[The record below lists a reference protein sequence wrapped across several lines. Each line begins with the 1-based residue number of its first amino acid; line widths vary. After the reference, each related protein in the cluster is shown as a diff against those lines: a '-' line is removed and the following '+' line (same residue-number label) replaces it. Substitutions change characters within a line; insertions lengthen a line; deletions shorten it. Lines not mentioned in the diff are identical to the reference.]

1 VDLSD
6 LAGPE
11 RRLWE
16 AFPRGGWI
24 DLRDGDLS
32 GKAQR
37 WGKQREVRA
46 EVIRALL
53 LGACPAEPGHT
64 PAVRLRGARVVGRL
78 DLTGA
83 AIASALVCEFCHFD
97 DEIGLVEATS
107 KTVRIE
113 DSRFPG
119 LDGTRLRAEGMLS
132 LRRCNVTGIVRLNQ
146 ANLTGQISLRRTAI
160 TPGPGKVALS
170 AEGLTVD
177 GYLDWSEL
185 QAHGP
190 VDISGARISGSAN
203 FNDAR
208 IRCPGKRALTLS
220 RAVIGGKLTANGM
233 HVLGETRLHNARI
246 TGSFQLVSAVLSNPG
261 GAALNGGGLDIRG
274 GVFCVSASDRTKEAF
289 VANGQINLIGSR
301 LGDIFALPGAQL
313 SNSGGTALNL
323 DRTTMRDCD
332 LAGLACTGRISLIG
346 ASITST
352 LNLDRARLELVD
364 LGHTQV
370 DVLRDD
376 PELWPEQLNLNGLTY
391 RVLEPRLPARAH
403 SREHGR
409 LQWLELDRNQHEPQP
424 YEQLAASYAA
434 AGQTAEA
441 RRVLYWRERRQ
452 RAAKTPLGQAWS
464 LIQDKTVGYGYQPWR
479 AALWLAFLLL
489 IGSVV
494 FTIAPP
500 PALQAQAAPHFNP
513 VIYTLDLLLPL
524 VNLGQR
530 DAFNPA
536 GAEQCLSYFLIAAGW
551 ILATTVATGIARVLK
566 RQ

>member
-1 VDLSD
+1 
-6 LAGPE
+6 
-11 RRLWE
+11 
-16 AFPRGGWI
+16 
-24 DLRDGDLS
+24 
-32 GKAQR
+32 
-37 WGKQREVRA
+37 
-46 EVIRALL
+46 
-53 LGACPAEPGHT
+53 
-64 PAVRLRGARVVGRL
+64 
-78 DLTGA
+78 
-83 AIASALVCEFCHFD
+83 
-97 DEIGLVEATS
+97 
-107 KTVRIE
+107 
-113 DSRFPG
+113 
-119 LDGTRLRAEGMLS
+119 
-132 LRRCNVTGIVRLNQ
+132 
-146 ANLTGQISLRRTAI
+146 
-160 TPGPGKVALS
+160 
-170 AEGLTVD
+170 LTVD

-261 GAALNGGGLDIRG
+261 GVALNGGGLDIRG

-346 ASITST
+346 ATITST

-424 YEQLAASYAA
+424 YEK
-434 AGQTAEA
+434 
-441 RRVLYWRERRQ
+441 ER
-452 RAAKTPLGQAWS
+452 PS
-464 LIQDKTVGYGYQPWR
+464 C
-479 AALWLAFLLL
+479 
-489 IGSVV
+489 
-494 FTIAPP
+494 
-500 PALQAQAAPHFNP
+500 AAPAS
-513 VIYTLDLLLPL
+513 
-524 VNLGQR
+524 R
-530 DAFNPA
+530 R
-536 GAEQCLSYFLIAAGW
+536 S
-551 ILATTVATGIARVLK
+551 
-566 RQ
+566 